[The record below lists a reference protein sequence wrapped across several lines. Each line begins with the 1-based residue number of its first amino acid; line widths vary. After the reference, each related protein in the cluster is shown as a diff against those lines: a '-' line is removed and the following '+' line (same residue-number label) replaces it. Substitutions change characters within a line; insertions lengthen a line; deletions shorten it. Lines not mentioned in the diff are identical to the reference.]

1 MTAFE
6 HTCSCFRIY
15 LVESNMVAR
24 LADNYPLI
32 RNLMSA
38 NTGEA
43 LLDTAIVS
51 AQNQNGDYWIK
62 FIYQIDIVL
71 NNVVY
76 FILYFESK
84 LSNFITVLNIRLNLF
99 MY

>member
-1 MTAFE
+1 
-6 HTCSCFRIY
+6 
-15 LVESNMVAR
+15 MVAR

-38 NTGEA
+38 NSEEA

-71 NNVVY
+71 NY
-76 FILYFESK
+76 GFFILYFGSR

>member
-38 NTGEA
+38 NTEET
-43 LLDTAIVS
+43 LLDTVIVS
-51 AQNQNGDYWIK
+51 AQNQNGDYWIN
-62 FIYQIDIVL
+62 FIYQIDIVQ
-71 NNVVY
+71 NNGF
-76 FILYFESK
+76 FIIYFESK
-84 LSNFITVLNIRLNLF
+84 LYNSIKHKT
-99 MY
+99 